1 MISINLT
8 LLIELILFL
17 LFFIGARKYI
27 WKPLLQTIKE
37 REDYFQKKENE
48 IKNITLKAKELK
60 EDYKRKI
67 EQTQK
72 SLESR
77 VDNTIRNAYVKQ
89 RALIEQEQKNAHE
102 QLILFRNELEKQ
114 FCMNNTEI
122 KTHAE
127 MLSEKIIQC
136 LLQQKRIF

>member
-8 LLIELILFL
+8 LFIEFILFL
-17 LFFIGARKYI
+17 LFFIVARKYI
-27 WKPLLQTIKE
+27 WKPLLRTIKE
-37 REDYFQKKENE
+37 REDYFQKKETE
-48 IKNITLKAKELK
+48 IESINQKTKEFR

-67 EQTQK
+67 EQVQK
-72 SLESR
+72 ALDLKI
-77 VDNTIRNAYVKQ
+77 DNTIHDAYIQQ
-89 RALIEQEQKNAHE
+89 RALIEKEQKKAHE

-114 FCMNNTEI
+114 FCMNNIEI